1 MLMLT
6 VLESLVCG
14 LKQHA
19 LLWVDGGRLTWGDVE
34 ERGIER
40 LDVTLDEVSPAKTNR
55 ALPLATG
62 VVEAVDVD
70 AIRWKFR
77 PSVVTSLEHLEER
90 LNVFA
95 ISREPASHANNGD
108 GHDLV

>member
-1 MLMLT
+1 MLVLT

-14 LKQHA
+14 LKQNT
-19 LLWVDGGRLTWGDVE
+19 LLWVDGGRLTRGDVE
-34 ERGIER
+34 ERGVER
-40 LDVTLDEVSPAKTNR
+40 LDVALDEVSAAKTNR

-70 AIRWKFR
+70 AISWELG
-77 PSVVTSLEHLEER
+77 PGVVTPLEHLEER

-95 ISREPASHANNGD
+95 IAREPASHANNGD